1 MSATTPSCDRH
12 DAAPADSES
21 APTSVA
27 PAESGAHRTASADP
41 ALHRAGFVTLV
52 GRPNVGKSTL
62 LNRLVG
68 TKLAAV
74 SAKPQTTRNRI
85 VGILTRPQAQIVLVD
100 TPGIHG
106 GSTPLNARMVAAAR
120 QSLGEGDVAM
130 LVVDGAT
137 GILPADRDVAAEVR
151 ARARV
156 VAVNKS
162 DAATQQM
169 LLRTC
174 AEVARLVPDAE
185 IVPVSALTGD
195 NVERLLTLVEA
206 ALPEGPNLYPSDQ
219 VSEQSE
225 RFLAAEIVREQI
237 VEQTRDELP
246 YTTAVVVD
254 TFREEP
260 ARNLLVIQATILVE
274 RATQKGI
281 VIGERGRRIRDVGQA
296 ARLQLEAIFGCRVF
310 LELHVKVVREW
321 SKDPRVLRELGL

>member
-1 MSATTPSCDRH
+1 MSATP
-12 DAAPADSES
+12 
-21 APTSVA
+21 PT
-27 PAESGAHRTASADP
+27 
-41 ALHRAGFVTLV
+41 HRAGFVTLV

-85 VGILTRPQAQIVLVD
+85 VGIVNQAEAQIVVVD

-106 GSTPLNARMVAAAR
+106 GSTPLNTRMVAAAR
-120 QSLGEGDVAM
+120 QSLGDADVVA
-130 LVVDGAT
+130 LVVDGAA
-137 GILPADRDVAAEVR
+137 GIGSADREVAREVG
-151 ARARV
+151 ARARI

-162 DAATQQM
+162 DLATQQS
-169 LLRTC
+169 LLATC
-174 AEVARLVPDAE
+174 AEVARLLPNADV
-185 IVPVSALTGD
+185 VPVSGLTGD
-195 NVERLLTLVEA
+195 NVDRLLGLTAA
-206 ALPEGPNLYPSDQ
+206 ALPEGPSLYPPDQ

-225 RFLAAEIVREQI
+225 RFLASEIVREQI
-237 VEQTRDELP
+237 VEQTRDEIP
-246 YTTAVVVD
+246 YTTAVVID

-281 VIGERGRRIRDVGQA
+281 VIGERGRRIRDIGRA
-296 ARLQLEAIFGCRVF
+296 ARLQLESIFACRVF

>member
-1 MSATTPSCDRH
+1 MSATP
-12 DAAPADSES
+12 
-21 APTSVA
+21 PT
-27 PAESGAHRTASADP
+27 
-41 ALHRAGFVTLV
+41 HRAGFVTLV

-85 VGILTRPQAQIVLVD
+85 VGIVNQTAAQIVVVD

-106 GSTPLNARMVAAAR
+106 GSTPLNTRMVAAAR
-120 QSLGEGDVAM
+120 QSLGDADVVA
-130 LVVDGAT
+130 LVVDGAA
-137 GILPADRDVAAEVR
+137 GIGSADREVAREVG
-151 ARARV
+151 ARARI

-162 DAATQQM
+162 DLATQQS
-169 LLRTC
+169 LLATC
-174 AEVARLVPDAE
+174 AEVARLLPNADV
-185 IVPVSALTGD
+185 VPVSGLTGD
-195 NVERLLTLVEA
+195 NVDRLLGLTAA
-206 ALPEGPNLYPSDQ
+206 ALPEGPSLYPPDQ

-225 RFLAAEIVREQI
+225 RFLASEIVREQI
-237 VEQTRDELP
+237 VEQTRDEIP
-246 YTTAVVVD
+246 YTTAVVID

-281 VIGERGRRIRDVGQA
+281 VIGERGRRIRDIGHA
-296 ARLQLEAIFGCRVF
+296 ARLQLESIFACRVF

>member
-1 MSATTPSCDRH
+1 MSAAQHTGPS
-12 DAAPADSES
+12 DADAP
-21 APTSVA
+21 
-27 PAESGAHRTASADP
+27 RASA
-41 ALHRAGFVTLV
+41 HRAGFVTLV

-85 VGILTRPQAQIVLVD
+85 VGILTRPDAQIVLVD

-120 QSLGEGDVAM
+120 QSLGDADVVT
-130 LVVDGAT
+130 LVVDGAA
-137 GILPADRDVAAEVR
+137 GIGPGDREVAAEVR
-151 ARARV
+151 RRARI
-156 VAVNKS
+156 VAVSKI
-162 DAATQQM
+162 DAADQAT

-174 AEVARLVPDAE
+174 AATSELLPDADV
-185 IVPVSALTGD
+185 VPVSGLTGD
-195 NVERLLTLVEA
+195 NVERLVQVIAA
-206 ALPEGPNLYPSDQ
+206 ALPEGPSLYPPDQ

-225 RFLAAEIVREQI
+225 RFLAAEIIREQI
-237 VEQTRDELP
+237 VEQTRDEVP
-246 YTTAVVVD
+246 YTTAVVID

-274 RATQKGI
+274 RPTQKGI
-281 VIGERGRRIRDVGQA
+281 VIGERGRRIREIGQA
-296 ARLQLEAIFGCRVF
+296 ARAQLEGIFGCRMF

>member
-1 MSATTPSCDRH
+1 MMSATTPTPDDERTAAAGV
-12 DAAPADSES
+12 AAP
-21 APTSVA
+21 
-27 PAESGAHRTASADP
+27 
-41 ALHRAGFVTLV
+41 HRAGFVTLV

-62 LNRLVG
+62 LNQLVG

-85 VGILTRPQAQIVLVD
+85 VGIVTRPEAQIVVVD

-106 GSTPLNARMVAAAR
+106 GSTPLNTRMVAAAR
-120 QSLGEGDVAM
+120 QSLGDADVVM

-137 GILPADRDVAAEVR
+137 GIGAADREVAAEVR
-151 ARARV
+151 DRARI
-156 VAVNKS
+156 VAVSKS
-162 DAATQQM
+162 DIATQQR
-169 LLRTC
+169 LLPTC
-174 AEVARLVPDAE
+174 AEVARLLPDADV
-185 IVPVSALTGD
+185 VPVSGLTGD
-195 NVERLLTLVEA
+195 NVERLLALIAA
-206 ALPEGPNLYPSDQ
+206 ALPESPILYPTDQ

-225 RFLAAEIVREQI
+225 RFLASEIVREQI
-237 VEQTRDELP
+237 VEQTRDEIP
-246 YTTAVVVD
+246 YTTAVVID
-254 TFREEP
+254 TFREEA

-281 VIGERGRRIRDVGQA
+281 VIGERGRRIRDIGQM

>member
-1 MSATTPSCDRH
+1 MLPMSSTTATPGDAHAATAIQGT
-12 DAAPADSES
+12 AAPA
-21 APTSVA
+21 A
-27 PAESGAHRTASADP
+27 
-41 ALHRAGFVTLV
+41 HRAGFVTLV

-85 VGILTRPQAQIVLVD
+85 VGILTRSEAQIVLVD

-106 GSTPLNARMVAAAR
+106 GSTPLNSRMVAAAR
-120 QSLGEGDVAM
+120 QSLGDADVVL

-137 GILPADRDVAAEVR
+137 GIGSLDREVAAEV
-151 ARARV
+151 ATRV
-156 VAVNKS
+156 RIVAVNKS
-162 DAATQQM
+162 DVATRQM
-169 LLRTC
+169 LLPTC
-174 AEVARLVPDAE
+174 AEVARLLPGAE
-185 IVPVSALTGD
+185 VVPVSGLTGD
-195 NVERLLTLVEA
+195 NVERLLTLVAA
-206 ALPEGPNLYPSDQ
+206 ALPAGPNLYPAEQ

-225 RFLAAEIVREQI
+225 RFLASEIVREQI

-246 YTTAVVVD
+246 YTTAVVID

-281 VIGERGRRIRDVGQA
+281 VIGERGRRIRSIGQA
-296 ARLQLEAIFGCRVF
+296 ARLQLETIFACRVF

>member
-1 MSATTPSCDRH
+1 MSAT
-12 DAAPADSES
+12 PA
-21 APTSVA
+21 T
-27 PAESGAHRTASADP
+27 
-41 ALHRAGFVTLV
+41 HRAGFVTLV

-85 VGILTRPQAQIVLVD
+85 VGIVNQAEAQIVVVD

-106 GSTPLNARMVAAAR
+106 GSTPLNTRMVAAAR
-120 QSLGEGDVAM
+120 QSLGDADVVA
-130 LVVDGAT
+130 LVVDGAA
-137 GILPADRDVAAEVR
+137 GIGSADREVAREVG
-151 ARARV
+151 ARARI

-162 DAATQQM
+162 DLATQQS
-169 LLRTC
+169 LLATC
-174 AEVARLVPDAE
+174 AEVARLLPDADV
-185 IVPVSALTGD
+185 VPVSGLTGD
-195 NVERLLTLVEA
+195 NVDRLLGLTVA
-206 ALPEGPNLYPSDQ
+206 ALPEGPSLYPPDQ

-225 RFLAAEIVREQI
+225 RFLASEIVREQI
-237 VEQTRDELP
+237 VEQTRDEIP
-246 YTTAVVVD
+246 YTTAVVID

-281 VIGERGRRIRDVGQA
+281 VIGERGRRIRDIGRA
-296 ARLQLEAIFGCRVF
+296 ARLQLESIFACRVF